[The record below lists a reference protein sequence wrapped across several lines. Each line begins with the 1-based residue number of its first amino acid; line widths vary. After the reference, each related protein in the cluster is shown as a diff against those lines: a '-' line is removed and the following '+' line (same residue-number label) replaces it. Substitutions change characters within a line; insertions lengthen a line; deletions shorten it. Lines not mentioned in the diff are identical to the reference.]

1 MEAAQGRQ
9 RVRVWPRRAFLGAC
23 ASLLALG
30 GASLALS
37 WDSAVDRLGRPP
49 SPASAGRVPST
60 LTFEA
65 SPGDRVLAEARRLL
79 ESGDARTAVSV
90 LASLS
95 SDDPAYPL
103 ALRLRAQAEAVARQ
117 R

>member
-1 MEAAQGRQ
+1 LEAAQGKQ

-30 GASLALS
+30 AASLALC
-37 WDSAVDRLGRPP
+37 WDSAVDRLGRAPLP
-49 SPASAGRVPST
+49 GSPAKVPATS
-60 LTFEA
+60 TFEA

-79 ESGDARTAVSV
+79 ESGDARAAVSV